1 MTYAYF
7 HISLSQIL
15 NIQRERDEA
24 ILANEA
30 EKQALL
36 SACENERVTINERLM
51 FAHNQVKSLERE
63 LDHSKREFETR
74 REEQEKAKAEL
85 TQELKEFR
93 RHFEETWLVRTSLLQ
108 KELHSAERRIS
119 ELKETSASREKEIKQ
134 AIEHASCEQRRL
146 IEARNQLQNG
156 LDQVSANASELRTTL
171 CGAEEKISC
180 LEARLQASEQARK
193 ELDHKLAAI
202 HTSLRRLIGYRQD
215 QHPVSRQRR
224 LDAQSPEKS
233 GYAPKNPA
241 ITQQQCKKP
250 DELSGSNADWKFPV
264 SEKASGSC
272 FTSNNTLDP
281 DCVRMALQEF
291 VQRYTNVK
299 RDLEDAKAEV
309 TSLQSRLKEQTEQ
322 TELWSKRLHQVQQ
335 ALCDAEADKKGVDG
349 RLSSTQTALMLQ
361 EEALRKN
368 ERDRKLLTEKISQ
381 LERQLTSSE
390 AERQEE
396 QVGDPKEGNS

>member
-1 MTYAYF
+1 MQLGCCEQQYKPERIVELLVTKLTPNG
-7 HISLSQIL
+7 IMIV
-15 NIQRERDEA
+15 NI
-24 ILANEA
+24 
-30 EKQALL
+30 
-36 SACENERVTINERLM
+36 
-51 FAHNQVKSLERE
+51 
-63 LDHSKREFETR
+63 
-74 REEQEKAKAEL
+74 
-85 TQELKEFR
+85 
-93 RHFEETWLVRTSLLQ
+93 SLLQ

-171 CGAEEKISC
+171 CGAEEKIAC

-250 DELSGSNADWKFPV
+250 GKFGLLVSGYLLSNPCS
-264 SEKASGSC
+264 
-272 FTSNNTLDP
+272 
-281 DCVRMALQEF
+281 
-291 VQRYTNVK
+291 TNCESLVPRS
-299 RDLEDAKAEV
+299 RD
-309 TSLQSRLKEQTEQ
+309 
-322 TELWSKRLHQVQQ
+322 
-335 ALCDAEADKKGVDG
+335 
-349 RLSSTQTALMLQ
+349 
-361 EEALRKN
+361 
-368 ERDRKLLTEKISQ
+368 
-381 LERQLTSSE
+381 
-390 AERQEE
+390 
-396 QVGDPKEGNS
+396 